1 MEVSCF
7 RRLEIEVFKSSEFL
21 NSDFMHGYFKKGS
34 HTCRR
39 KIELVVN
46 EAKTSMFG
54 EKSLRTL
61 RRKIWNSL
69 PEDVKDFMEI

>member
-1 MEVSCF
+1 
-7 RRLEIEVFKSSEFL
+7 
-21 NSDFMHGYFKKGS
+21 MHGYFEKGS
-34 HTCRR
+34 HTGTR

-46 EAKTSMFG
+46 EAKTTTFS

-69 PEDVKDFMEI
+69 PKDVKDFMEI